1 VPEEAV
7 DLTSEIGG
15 AYHDGGAEK
24 DVQSE
29 SIFVPLTTMDLFDRR
44 SNIVS
49 DNSNTLRVY
58 VEKSIP
64 DNIGEASFV
73 YGDFAIK

>member
-29 SIFVPLTTMDLFDRR
+29 SIFVLLTTMDLFDRC

-49 DNSNTLRVY
+49 DNSNTLRVFE
-58 VEKSIP
+58 EKSIS
-64 DNIGEASFV
+64 DNIGETGFV

>member
-1 VPEEAV
+1 VPEEAA
-7 DLTSEIGG
+7 DLTSGIGG

-29 SIFVPLTTMDLFDRR
+29 SVFVLLTTMDLFDRR